1 MNRDIHDMRFDGS
14 EEDLLLQDFIS
25 RAEPANVVGERI
37 MARVYEKIQTDRARR
52 SKRWWLVAAAVM
64 VPLLACGVWL
74 GLNLQANGPHPE
86 RNCKRDARTGR
97 ANGAHPDAYSA
108 RRHTHDGQFAHPHQ
122 VPKAFPRTHARYIY
136 NR

>member
-37 MARVYEKIQTDRARR
+37 MARVYEKIQADRARR

-74 GLNLQANGPHPE
+74 GSEVNVLSWG
-86 RNCKRDARTGR
+86 
-97 ANGAHPDAYSA
+97 
-108 RRHTHDGQFAHPHQ
+108 
-122 VPKAFPRTHARYIY
+122 
-136 NR
+136 